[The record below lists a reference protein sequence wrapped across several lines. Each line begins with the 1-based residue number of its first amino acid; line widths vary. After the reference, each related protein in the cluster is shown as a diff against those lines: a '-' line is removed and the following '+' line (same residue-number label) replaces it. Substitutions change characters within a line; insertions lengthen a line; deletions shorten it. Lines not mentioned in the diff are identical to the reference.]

1 MRERI
6 LSGLII
12 RTEERGIKLA
22 SFVQSPDR
30 LLQFANVAA
39 ELPGLGEQ
47 RAISLVIPEK
57 KSVVNS
63 PLSLAHDRPTRSRLE
78 NRVQASAAVRTVDG
92 GRGGRAL

>member
-63 PLSLAHDRPTRSRLE
+63 PLSRSRSPDSL
-78 NRVQASAAVRTVDG
+78 APLKSSSG
-92 GRGGRAL
+92 